1 MLTFRKATI
10 EDCELY
16 HSWANDS
23 LVRSQSYNTGF
34 IELDAHTKW
43 FNERINN
50 PDFYFFI
57 FQNEL
62 QQNIGQVRITKDKDK
77 TAIIGVSIDN
87 MHRGKAYAAK
97 ILNMSSDSFLT
108 ENPAYTIY
116 AYIKN
121 SNDASIHSFKKAN
134 FVFEKEVK
142 CQDQP
147 SVLYIKTIQQCK

>member
-1 MLTFRKATI
+1 MLTFRKASI

-23 LVRSQSYNTGF
+23 LVRNQSYNTGF
-34 IELDAHTKW
+34 IDLDTHTKW

-57 FQNEL
+57 FQNES
-62 QQNIGQVRITKDKDK
+62 QQNIGQVRITKDKDN
-77 TAIIGVSIDN
+77 TAIIGVSIDR
-87 MHRGKAYAAK
+87 MHRGKAYASQ
-97 ILNMSSDSFLT
+97 ILNLASDYFLT
-108 ENPAYTIY
+108 ENPAYIIF

-121 SNDASIHSFKKAN
+121 SNAASIHSFIKAN
-134 FVFEKEVK
+134 FVFEKEIIY
-142 CQDQP
+142 QDQP